1 MSKVI
6 NFEERKR
13 ALIYDDEIAY
23 HVNELFRHEKAFT
36 KLSKKKVCLFKASRM
51 KCLAEIIR
59 QDKKLIAVYCGLRD
73 GKYTG
78 FEEACACVDI

>member
-6 NFEERKR
+6 SFEEIKR
-13 ALIYDDEIAY
+13 ELMYDKEITY
-23 HVNELFRHEKAFT
+23 YVNELFNYEREFT
-36 KLSKKKVCLFKASRM
+36 KLSKKKICLFKASRM
-51 KCLAEIIR
+51 KCLADAIR

-78 FEEACACVDI
+78 FEEACAYIGI

>member
-6 NFEERKR
+6 SFEEIKR
-13 ALIYDDEIAY
+13 ELMYDKEITY
-23 HVNELFRHEKAFT
+23 YVNELFNHEWEFT

-51 KCLAEIIR
+51 KCLADAIR

-73 GKYTG
+73 GKYTE
-78 FEEACACVDI
+78 FEEACSCVGI